1 MKGHLCNF
9 IGMTASVTLPS
20 SHGKLE
26 AMLLYQ
32 RTPFNAFDYHRNSFS
47 FTPTQQKA
55 QINISCRQLQRKV
68 YFDTV
73 AIAQADSNCITNFN
87 PFTADITS
95 SLSHELQQS
104 LSRAFWST
112 DHQALCRHCDI
123 QYLEACPRLEP
134 LPGYDQP
141 RSLSEEGG

>member
-9 IGMTASVTLPS
+9 VGMNASVTLPS

-32 RTPFNAFDYHRNSFS
+32 RTPFNAFDCHRNSSS
-47 FTPTQQKA
+47 FTPAQHKA
-55 QINISCRQLQRKV
+55 QINISYRQLQRKV
-68 YFDTV
+68 YFDAI
-73 AIAQADSNCITNFN
+73 AIAQVGSNRATNFN
-87 PFTADITS
+87 PFTAGVTS

-104 LSRAFWST
+104 LSRAFLLT
-112 DHQALCRHCDI
+112 DRQASCRHSDI
-123 QYLEACPRLEP
+123 QCLKACPRLEL